1 MTLLNKL
8 ALSALLGI
16 VVFNVH
22 AHDNAFCDYLEKNS
36 QIFSPTEQ
44 NTPATKST
52 TDGINLAP
60 ALLGFGLSTIGSA
73 FLAKSI
79 LEANDAI
86 QIRKNIIYL
95 SNTSRS
101 SDFIK
106 GCAALILLAL
116 LQALLQKSISES
128 LKNAAIGL
136 PISLIGYKQLE
147 KSGLTKKVKTSL
159 SSVLQK

>member
-1 MTLLNKL
+1 LR
-8 ALSALLGI
+8 LSR
-16 VVFNVH
+16 
-22 AHDNAFCDYLEKNS
+22 KNS

-116 LQALLQKSISES
+116 LQKSISES